1 MTEAFLRDGLALVQ
15 GYGMTEVGAVFG
27 MAFAPETLSRKPG
40 SVGVATPRVAT
51 RIVDEQGRDCAVG
64 VPGEL
69 LVRGDNV
76 FTGYFGDL
84 EATQAAFTAG
94 WFRTGDIVRIDDEGF
109 HHIVDRKKDM
119 FISGGENVYPAEIE
133 QCFADFADIAEVAVV
148 GVPHDRWGEVGHLVF
163 VAAPG
168 ASPRVDVILDR
179 VAARLARFKLPKHV
193 TQLESLPRSAT
204 GKVLKTALRERL
216 RRHGP

>member
-1 MTEAFLRDGLALVQ
+1 MTEAFLGDGLSLIQ

-27 MAFAPETLSRKPG
+27 MPLAPEIVSRKPG
-40 SVGVATPRVAT
+40 SVGMATPRVAT
-51 RIVDEQGRDCAVG
+51 RIVDDAGRDCAVD

-76 FTGYFGDL
+76 FSEYFGDL
-84 EATQAAFTAG
+84 EATRAAFTAG
-94 WFRTGDIVRIDDEGF
+94 WFRTGDVVRIDDEGF
-109 HHIVDRKKDM
+109 HTVVDRKKDM

-133 QCFADFADIAEVAVV
+133 QCLADFADIAEVAVV

-168 ASPRVDVILDR
+168 ASPRADAILDR
-179 VAARLARFKLPKHV
+179 LAARLARFKLPKQV

-216 RRHGP
+216 RGR